1 MSGRAACQANRHD
14 LFGRSKSVGE
24 RRLNARMPKG
34 ACSGVPERC
43 RRSSADRGPPGGGG
57 WRRVEDGREWLCSA
71 WAASPGLGPRPAK
84 RFQAWVSEPLPLRS
98 PSASPPNRRGGSLQ
112 EFLSLLEAWEQ
123 HEMVRGGQSGAR
135 PAREGPRS
143 RLGWD
148 CMALYRHHTVLVLLA
163 ALNTFCNPTAK
174 AMTRPGPMLAM

>member
-1 MSGRAACQANRHD
+1 M
-14 LFGRSKSVGE
+14 
-24 RRLNARMPKG
+24 
-34 ACSGVPERC
+34 
-43 RRSSADRGPPGGGG
+43 
-57 WRRVEDGREWLCSA
+57 EDGREWLCSA